1 MLASACASTPEHDG
15 SGDELQG
22 SDSDSASRDG
32 GKSAARDAGKDSG
45 KSTSGGSTSTGSGS
59 SSGTKTDGATGSGSK
74 VDAGKTSGG
83 DGGITLPDLAELGD
97 LGGLLGGASDGG
109 AAKPSGDGGMCENLV
124 CFDIFDCAI
133 FHPDALD
140 CGFTKCEGFV
150 CKK

>member
-15 SGDELQG
+15 SGDELEG
-22 SDSDSASRDG
+22 SDSDSDSASRDS
-32 GKSAARDAGKDSG
+32 GKSSGKDAGKDSG
-45 KSTSGGSTSTGSGS
+45 KSTSGGSTSTGSGGS
-59 SSGTKTDGATGSGSK
+59 SGSK
-74 VDAGKTSGG
+74 ADAGKASGG
-83 DGGITLPDLAELGD
+83 DGGITLPGLGE